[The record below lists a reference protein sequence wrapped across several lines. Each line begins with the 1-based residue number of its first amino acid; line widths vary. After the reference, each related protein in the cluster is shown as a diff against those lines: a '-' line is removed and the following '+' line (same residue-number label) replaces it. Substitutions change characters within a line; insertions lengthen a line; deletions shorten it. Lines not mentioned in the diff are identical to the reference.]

1 MCQQRLDV
9 VCHQRIEVEGLR
21 SIGPPE
27 DNREHLRRMRAL
39 SEGIVS
45 APAEVRCSVPS
56 EDRGGASAEDRST
69 CGEQEAIAKD
79 RSTIRRQ
86 S

>member
-1 MCQQRLDV
+1 M
-9 VCHQRIEVEGLR
+9 CHQRIEVEGLR
-21 SIGPPE
+21 SIGAPE
-27 DNREHLRRMRAL
+27 ENREHLQRTGVL
-39 SEGIVS
+39 SEGIIS
-45 APAEVRCSVPS
+45 APAEIRCSVPS

-79 RSTIRRQ
+79 SSTIRRH